1 MVDPVLVFAIGFM
14 FILCMITKFTGIWS
28 DTNKTPVE
36 DDGIAVDVT
45 GKPINPADA
54 ERLEYTPE
62 EVTQEISVNEYET
75 LSDESKEDVNKFAET
90 VETTKNDVS
99 VVASNI
105 QQALEDSI
113 EPDPTNV
120 QHTEQ
125 KHQLNFRSKK
135 DDDSVYADTVL
146 ISLRSKNNDAISL
159 YNNQTKSK
167 IDTI

>member
-14 FILCMITKFTGIWS
+14 FILCMMAKFTGIWG

-45 GKPINPADA
+45 GTPINPADA
-54 ERLEYTPE
+54 EKLD
-62 EVTQEISVNEYET
+62 EVTEEPATEAPADEYET
-75 LSDESKEDVNKFAET
+75 LSEESKEDVDKFTET

-99 VVASNI
+99 IVANNI
-105 QQALEDSI
+105 QQTLEDSI

-120 QHTEQ
+120 QYPEQ

-135 DDDSVYADTVL
+135 EDDSVYTNTVL
-146 ISLRSKNNDAISL
+146 ISLKSKNNEANSL
-159 YNNQTKSK
+159 YNN
-167 IDTI
+167 

>member
-14 FILCMITKFTGIWS
+14 FILCMMAKFTGIWS

-45 GKPINPADA
+45 GTPINPADA
-54 ERLEYTPE
+54 EMLD
-62 EVTQEISVNEYET
+62 EVTEVPTTEAPADEYET
-75 LSDESKEDVNKFAET
+75 LSEESKEDVDKFTET

-99 VVASNI
+99 VVAGNI
-105 QQALEDSI
+105 QQTLEDSI

-120 QHTEQ
+120 QYPNQ

-135 DDDSVYADTVL
+135 DNDSVYTDTVL
-146 ISLRSKNNDAISL
+146 ISLKSKNNEVNSL
-159 YNNQTKSK
+159 YNN
-167 IDTI
+167 